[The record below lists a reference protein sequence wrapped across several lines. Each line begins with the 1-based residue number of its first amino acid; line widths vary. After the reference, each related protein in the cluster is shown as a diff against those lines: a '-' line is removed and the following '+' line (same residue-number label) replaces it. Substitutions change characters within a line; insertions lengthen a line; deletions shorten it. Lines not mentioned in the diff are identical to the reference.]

1 MLRDKRATWR
11 RVKAKNALS
20 EKKLQTMQK
29 RLARLCKPCK
39 EGASQPAPEALM
51 LKLLSTQPPE
61 APAKHEA
68 LVILAKCRAQ
78 LENCPDDRNG
88 NWHEAATT
96 AWTAMLQFE
105 RMVAQLI
112 DLQSEVTGS
121 IAHEAIDNAIE
132 QLCDTAGTLTEEAKR
147 RAEDD
152 AVNGAFYREIDNWNM
167 RRGSAQ

>member
-1 MLRDKRATWR
+1 MAP
-11 RVKAKNALS
+11 VKPKNALS

-29 RLARLCKPCK
+29 RLARLCGLCK

-51 LKLLSTQPPE
+51 LKLLPTQPPE
-61 APAKHEA
+61 PPAQHEA

-167 RRGSAQ
+167 RRGGAQ